1 MVFFKK
7 AVCGIC
13 DTKVGLN
20 RYKILKSDAWL
31 CPDCFHKAGGLGV
44 VSVSTDTI
52 EELKATIDAK
62 VAKLAEDPLSCA
74 EGMYQFCIDNKFGS
88 GFNEKWGVKHFKVL
102 EDNLMNGEKIHMT
115 YIGMHDYQ
123 SSTKHDGNYA
133 YAITNKRIMFGQKT
147 MTGEKFKAVDHEKIN
162 DISFE
167 TGMWFGF
174 LTIDTPQEKIKV
186 ALDKDSAKSINN
198 HIHQVLDALKSKPN
212 GAQPQAVSAPIS
224 TADELKKFKELC
236 DMGVITEDE
245 FNAKKKQLLGI

>member
-1 MVFFKK
+1 M
-7 AVCGIC
+7 
-13 DTKVGLN
+13 LQ
-20 RYKILKSDAWL
+20 SDAWL
-31 CPDCFHKAGGLGV
+31 CPECFHKAGGLGV

-52 EELKATIDAK
+52 EELKVTIDAK

-88 GFNEKWGVKHFKVL
+88 GFNEKSGVKHFKVL

-115 YIGMHDYQ
+115 YIG
-123 SSTKHDGNYA
+123 KHDGNYA

-167 TGMWFGF
+167 TGMLFGF
-174 LTIDTPQEKIKV
+174 ITIDTPQEKIKV

-198 HIHQVLDALKSKPN
+198 HIHQVLDALKSKTN
-212 GAQPQAVSAPIS
+212 EAQPQAVSAPIS
-224 TADELKKFKELC
+224 IADELKKFKELF

-245 FNAKKKQLLGI
+245 FNAKKKQLLDI

>member
-1 MVFFKK
+1 M
-7 AVCGIC
+7 
-13 DTKVGLN
+13 
-20 RYKILKSDAWL
+20 
-31 CPDCFHKAGGLGV
+31 GV

-52 EELKATIDAK
+52 EELKVTIDAK
-62 VAKLAEDPLSCA
+62 IAKLAEDPLSCA

-123 SSTKHDGNYA
+123 STTKHDGNYA

-147 MTGEKFKAVDHEKIN
+147 MAGEKFKAVDHKKIN

-167 TGMWFGF
+167 TGMLFGF

-186 ALDKDSAKSINN
+186 ALDKDSEKSINN
-198 HIHQVLDALKSKPN
+198 HIHQVLDTLKSKPN
-212 GAQPQAVSAPIS
+212 EAQPQAVSAPIS
-224 TADELKKFKELC
+224 TADELKKFKELY

>member
-1 MVFFKK
+1 M
-7 AVCGIC
+7 
-13 DTKVGLN
+13 
-20 RYKILKSDAWL
+20 
-31 CPDCFHKAGGLGV
+31 
-44 VSVSTDTI
+44 
-52 EELKATIDAK
+52 
-62 VAKLAEDPLSCA
+62 SCA

-123 SSTKHDGNYA
+123 STTKHDGNYA

-147 MTGEKFKAVDHEKIN
+147 MTGEKFKAVDHERIN

-186 ALDKDSAKSINN
+186 ALDKERFSK
-198 HIHQVLDALKSKPN
+198 IH
-212 GAQPQAVSAPIS
+212 
-224 TADELKKFKELC
+224 
-236 DMGVITEDE
+236 
-245 FNAKKKQLLGI
+245 

>member
-1 MVFFKK
+1 M
-7 AVCGIC
+7 
-13 DTKVGLN
+13 
-20 RYKILKSDAWL
+20 
-31 CPDCFHKAGGLGV
+31 GV

-52 EELKATIDAK
+52 EELKVTIDAK

-88 GFNEKWGVKHFKVL
+88 GFNEKSGVKHFKVL

-123 SSTKHDGNYA
+123 STTKHDGNYA

-162 DISFE
+162 YISFE
-167 TGMWFGF
+167 TGMLFGF
-174 LTIDTPQEKIKV
+174 ITIDTPQEKFKV
-186 ALDKDSAKSINN
+186 ALDKGSAKSINN

-212 GAQPQAVSAPIS
+212 EAQPQAVSAPIS
-224 TADELKKFKELC
+224 ITDELKKFKELF

-245 FNAKKKQLLGI
+245 FNAKKKQLLDI